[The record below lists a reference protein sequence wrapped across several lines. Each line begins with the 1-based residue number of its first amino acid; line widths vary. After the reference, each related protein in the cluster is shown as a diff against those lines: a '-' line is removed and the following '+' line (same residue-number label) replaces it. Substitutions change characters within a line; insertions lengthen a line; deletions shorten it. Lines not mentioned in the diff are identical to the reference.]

1 MDAAIAALFAVWLV
15 LSLIAQ
21 LPGRPAAW
29 IRTWDPFGVI
39 PSWSFF
45 APNPART
52 DPHLLY
58 RHSLANGAVTGWT
71 EAFVWRPVW
80 YRFLWN
86 PDRRAEKAISDAT
99 SSLQRRTKPLGVRL
113 SVPYLLLLEHVS
125 RLPSPREAVAVQFAL
140 MGSWGPGASQEPFVR
155 FVSDTHPLDA
165 APPRD
170 GTGRSAA
177 DATDPTV

>member
-1 MDAAIAALFAVWLV
+1 MDAPIAALFAVWLV

-21 LPGRPAAW
+21 LPGRSADW
-29 IRTWDPFGVI
+29 IRARDPFGLV

-52 DPHLLY
+52 DAHLLY
-58 RHSLANGAVTGWT
+58 RHSLADGAVTDWT

-99 SSLQRRTKPLGVRL
+99 SSLQRRTHAAGVQL
-113 SVPYLLLLEHVS
+113 SISYLLLLEHVS
-125 RLPSPREAVAVQFAL
+125 HLPCPRGAVAVQFVL
-140 MGSWGPGASQEPFVR
+140 MGSWGPSASREPFVR
-155 FVSDTHPLDA
+155 FVSDTHPLGA
-165 APPRD
+165 APARD
-170 GTGRSAA
+170 GVEYVDANASA
-177 DATDPTV
+177 

>member
-1 MDAAIAALFAVWLV
+1 MEFAIAALFAVWFV

-21 LPGRPAAW
+21 FPGKPAGW
-29 IRTWDPFGVI
+29 IRARDPFGII

-58 RHSLANGAVTGWT
+58 RHSLADGTVTDWT

-99 SSLQRRTKPLGVRL
+99 SSLQRRTHALGVRL
-113 SVPYLLLLEHVS
+113 SIPYLLLLEHVS
-125 RLPSPREAVAVQFAL
+125 HLPSPRDAVAVQFAL
-140 MGSWGPGASQEPFVR
+140 MGSWGPGASREPFVR

-165 APPRD
+165 SPARD
-170 GTGRSAA
+170 GAGYVDA
-177 DATDPTV
+177 DASV

>member
-1 MDAAIAALFAVWLV
+1 MDVAIAALFAVWLV

-21 LPGRPAAW
+21 LPGRPAEW
-29 IRTWDPFGVI
+29 IRSLDPFGVL

-52 DPHLLY
+52 DSHLLY
-58 RHSLANGAVTGWT
+58 RHRLANGDVTPWT

-99 SSLQRRTKPLGVRL
+99 SSLQRHTQALGVRL
-113 SVPYLLLLEHVS
+113 SIPYLLLLEHVS
-125 RLPSPREAVAVQFAL
+125 HLPSPHGAVAVQFAL
-140 MGSWGPGASQEPFVR
+140 MGSWGPDASREPFVR
-155 FVSDTHPLDA
+155 FVSDTHPLDTPTDREA
-165 APPRD
+165 AEYLD
-170 GTGRSAA
+170 A
-177 DATDPTV
+177 DASA